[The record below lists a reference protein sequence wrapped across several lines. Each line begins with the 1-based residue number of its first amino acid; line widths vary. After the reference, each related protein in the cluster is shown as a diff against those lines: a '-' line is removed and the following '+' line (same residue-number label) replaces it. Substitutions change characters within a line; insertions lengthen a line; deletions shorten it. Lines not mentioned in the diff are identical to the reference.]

1 REVVEYVE
9 QLPAKFKVRFGQRK
23 WLHRKVCEGFLS
35 QTIMKRKKKAFGV
48 NVVDEWFHGSL
59 DSKLGDYLLDKK
71 SLMFEFLEPTAVHQ
85 LLEEHRTRKCDN
97 HKLLF
102 SLIVFEEWLRSNQS
116 VNYQKAEQ
124 S

>member
-1 REVVEYVE
+1 MFNKKGMLFRV
-9 QLPAKFKVRFGQRK
+9 PCTFVRK
-23 WLHRKVCEGFLS
+23 LS
-35 QTIMKRKKKAFGV
+35 
-48 NVVDEWFHGSL
+48 N
-59 DSKLGDYLLDKK
+59 YLFDNN
-71 SLMFEFLEPTAVHQ
+71 SLMFEFLEPTAINR